1 MIRSFLIVF
10 LNVSLYMLYKI
21 EEIID
26 EMIRRNSM
34 NNIILKEIYR
44 LSKKPL
50 K

>member
-1 MIRSFLIVF
+1 
-10 LNVSLYMLYKI
+10 MLYKI

>member
-1 MIRSFLIVF
+1 
-10 LNVSLYMLYKI
+10 MLYKI

-26 EMIRRNSM
+26 EIIRRNSM